1 MSELVEVSFYLVV
14 CFHIKKYKLT
24 SLHLLGIV
32 PFFWHE
38 QPKSMIKVKK
48 MPCILG
54 YSGLQRKRDVSWQK
68 DIALEGPLNGQPQ
81 PIMCIWELTDS
92 PGISL
97 QSLRWVPFPTHGV
110 LPWAPHTRLLICK
123 PESSQADHSD
133 QAIQPPKHRKE
144 KQKIA
149 ISRNPDKHKATSNT
163 RRTWKPMR
171 PPKLSPPAAT
181 NLPGQPNSPN
191 TPKSV
196 CDVNRIGRVNPR
208 RVCLVHSG
216 DVCLLSQA
224 LVPFPR
230 SRRPSSKQRLL
241 PKRKDKIPNC
251 QLLALNHALAALF
264 HPVFKSTGVEGAQAT
279 AMKSWWK
286 S

>member
-38 QPKSMIKVKK
+38 QPKSMIKVKN

-144 KQKIA
+144 KKKLQ
-149 ISRNPDKHKATSNT
+149 SVGTQTNT
-163 RRTWKPMR
+163 RPHQTQDGPGSQCAHPSCHHPR
-171 PPKLSPPAAT
+171 PLT
-181 NLPGQPNSPN
+181 FPG
-191 TPKSV
+191 
-196 CDVNRIGRVNPR
+196 
-208 RVCLVHSG
+208 
-216 DVCLLSQA
+216 SQT
-224 LVPFPR
+224 V
-230 SRRPSSKQRLL
+230 QTH
-241 PKRKDKIPNC
+241 RK
-251 QLLALNHALAALF
+251 
-264 HPVFKSTGVEGAQAT
+264 VFV
-279 AMKSWWK
+279 M
-286 S
+286 